1 MILKHFDHVLVD
13 LVALYTAP
21 SHDQRHYKFSFSML
35 YAKVFDMEGL
45 HKMMFGLGESK
56 NFPWAYTGFQAFGFG
71 FIGSNQN
78 WASPNKNFV
87 MHSVC
92 SILDQITETAKNWPQ
107 WRLLCYRVIQMNSC
121 VGNLDSQG
129 AENLRLYSL
138 QRKDYPEYRN
148 FYLVMDFLNL
158 SNY

>member
-1 MILKHFDHVLVD
+1 
-13 LVALYTAP
+13 
-21 SHDQRHYKFSFSML
+21 ML

-45 HKMMFGLGESK
+45 HKMKFGLEESK
-56 NFPWAYTGFQAFGFG
+56 NSPWAYTGFQAFGFG
-71 FIGSNQN
+71 FVAQSEL
-78 WASPNKNFV
+78 SKY
-87 MHSVC
+87 
-92 SILDQITETAKNWPQ
+92 SILNEITESAKNWPQ

-129 AENLRLYSL
+129 GENLRLYSL